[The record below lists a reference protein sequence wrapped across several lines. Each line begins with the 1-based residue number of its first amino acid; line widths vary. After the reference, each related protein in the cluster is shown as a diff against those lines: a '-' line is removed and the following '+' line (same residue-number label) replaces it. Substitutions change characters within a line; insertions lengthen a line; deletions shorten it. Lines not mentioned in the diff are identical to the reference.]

1 MPLHPLR
8 PDLFH
13 VRSRVVLNRIE
24 HLLDSEISHLQHAYV
39 QYKSTAEV
47 VLAHKLLKGATE
59 EYDIGNIVIAGID
72 MSKAFDTVPRAR
84 LLDLLY
90 VKFPRSPDL
99 KLVKLLLSNTTPCL
113 VQIWEFRKG
122 IVYRPNYSLFT

>member
-1 MPLHPLR
+1 M
-8 PDLFH
+8 
-13 VRSRVVLNRIE
+13 
-24 HLLDSEISHLQHAYV
+24 
-39 QYKSTAEV
+39 QYISTAEV

-99 KLVKLLLSNTTPCL
+99 KLVKLLLSNTTLAIKKNRIKSPFL
-113 VQIWEFRKG
+113 AQIWELRKG
-122 IVYRPNYSLFT
+122 IVYRANYSLFT